1 MKAIFIA
8 YNQAY
13 NQEIVEL
20 LEGLG
25 QRGYTVWEE
34 IGGRGSVDGEPHLG
48 NHAWQGLRP
57 SGRGSAVINARLGP
71 GIYFIFF
78 HYICR
83 IKTVSIMAKVAT
95 NSNFT
100 ELLQDSKLVIV
111 DFWATW
117 CGPCRMLSPILDE
130 VEEEMSDKISVVKV
144 NVDDADEIAA
154 QYRIMS
160 IPTLLFFK
168 NGQQV
173 DKTVGAMPKPA
184 LVEKINANL

>member
-1 MKAIFIA
+1 
-8 YNQAY
+8 
-13 NQEIVEL
+13 
-20 LEGLG
+20 
-25 QRGYTVWEE
+25 
-34 IGGRGSVDGEPHLG
+34 
-48 NHAWQGLRP
+48 
-57 SGRGSAVINARLGP
+57 
-71 GIYFIFF
+71 
-78 HYICR
+78 
-83 IKTVSIMAKVAT
+83 MAKVAT
-95 NSNFT
+95 NTNFN

-130 VEEEMSDKISVVKV
+130 LEEEMADQITVVKV

-160 IPTLLFFK
+160 IPTLLFIK
-168 NGQQV
+168 NGQIV